1 MEEAVEKISVDFHL
15 DKEGKVVGVTS
26 ANGKVSDGED
36 AHPQPP
42 HAWASAVITTK
53 HSPGCFY
60 IWIGHWIKVCI

>member
-1 MEEAVEKISVDFHL
+1 MEEPREKISVEFHL
-15 DKEGKVVGVTS
+15 DKEGKVVDVTS
-26 ANGKVSDGED
+26 ANCKCSKDD
-36 AHPQPP
+36 PQPP